1 MSKQR
6 LTADQLAR
14 LEAARAAGEPVSAD
28 IRELVN
34 THHPLD
40 GTETEGEIVEA
51 ARCLGYTIHDLF
63 RETLARQGMDPNVV
77 FDDEIPDNEKWLH
90 TPEMKAKLA
99 RADEWMRD
107 NPPRET
113 DLAELERHI
122 DETILQLTDE
132 QRPRFEA
139 AARAGEPLPA
149 DIAVSFMAQL
159 FPGDQPTY
167 EPDDGPLTEA
177 EINQIR
183 EQAAPKLG
191 KGPVLRRRSL
201 LEDCDD

>member
-1 MSKQR
+1 MSEHR

-14 LEAARAAGEPVSAD
+14 LDAARTAGEPVPSD

-34 THHPLD
+34 FHHQLD
-40 GTETEGEIVEA
+40 GTETEGEIAEA

-63 RETLARQGMDPNVV
+63 RETLARHGMEPNVV

-90 TPEMKAKLA
+90 TPEVKAKLA

-139 AARAGEPLPA
+139 AARAGKP
-149 DIAVSFMAQL
+149 DIAESFMTQL
-159 FPGDQPTY
+159 FPSDEGQ
-167 EPDDGPLTEA
+167 
-177 EINQIR
+177 
-183 EQAAPKLG
+183 K
-191 KGPVLRRRSL
+191 
-201 LEDCDD
+201 